1 MSPTAIV
8 STIVLGAVAL
18 IVAAITM
25 FVQKKTQAGIDRT
38 SGPSQGGQGAARAA
52 GGDGDA
58 DPLIRE
64 ASARLAQSKA
74 GAGVANLP
82 MIFVIGDK
90 GTAKT
95 STILNSGLDPE
106 LLAGQVYQDNAVA
119 PTRAANIF
127 FARGTVF
134 VEAGGALMANPQSWK
149 ALVKKLQPSRLKSM
163 GTSGQA
169 PRGVMLCFDLE
180 TFTRAGA
187 AEAIANATRYLQAR
201 LGEISEILGISYPVY
216 VLFTRADRIPF
227 FAEFVRN
234 LNPEE
239 AGQVV
244 GATVPI
250 RAAADGGVYS
260 EEETQRLA
268 LAFNQLFHSFCDHR
282 LLLLP
287 REGDAAKLPQA
298 YEFPRE
304 FQKLRNSLVQFLVDV
319 CRPSQLRAGPFLR
332 GFYFSGVRPVAAA
345 EAPVASLVAP
355 TTAAER
361 GGEQAE
367 VGGATR
373 MFRAGFQAEQKARQ
387 GVAEAGGG
395 AGRRVP
401 QWLFLGHLF
410 NDVVL
415 ADANARA
422 ASGSSTK
429 TSLVKRIMLSSAAA
443 ICLIYSCL
451 LAWSYFGNRDLEQ
464 ESLAASRGIAAGE
477 GAGGAVPGID
487 SLQKLETV
495 RQSLAKLTAY
505 ERDGAP
511 FSLRWGLYKG
521 SEILPDVRKIY
532 YARFRQLLF
541 GSTQAQMLTSLQRSP
556 AAPGP
561 ADDYGPPYDTL
572 KTYLLTTSEW
582 KRSSDAGL
590 QSFLASKL
598 DAKWIGIR
606 EGEIGK
612 ERLDLAKRQFDFYAS
627 DLHNGNPYSAMA
639 DDGAVRRARVYLSQF
654 SGLERVYQGLLSM
667 ADKQF
672 PPVSFNQKFPGTV
685 TVLTSSEPVR
695 GAFTKDGAKA
705 VQDAIRKQNFA
716 GEEWVL
722 GPYKG
727 QMPDKAAMEKGL
739 LDRYSADYVAQWR
752 SVLKKSNVNH
762 YAGLKDA
769 STKLTLLTGSGAPLL
784 ALFWWT
790 SQNTCVD
797 VPGVADKFKA
807 PQGVVPCPNAQLYI
821 VDANRPYNSGLQA
834 LQQSVDRAADPSSNK
849 EDSSRA
855 MRDSGQSA
863 TLTAR
868 QLGASF
874 PPDPEAQIDQRSLEL
889 LLQPIKYLDG
899 MVSSDLK
906 GSGQS
911 FCSAF
916 NQATLHKFPFDS
928 QAKDEVKLDELGAL
942 LQPKSGKLWV
952 YYESSLKSVLQCSN
966 GDCSASGGSPLSP
979 GFASFI
985 GNLMKFSRAIYGDSG
1000 ADMNY
1005 QYSLTPQKSDLI
1017 DEFDVTINGALSKL
1031 KGGTQHSY
1039 VWPGSGARNF
1049 ELDLRLAGGGL
1060 PQQAKIYDGP
1070 WAVFRFFADAD
1081 KTTGNVF
1088 SWSVTSGRDQ
1098 QPTRINGRPLTYDFN
1113 VGTNGPAV
1121 FSKEFLSKLKCVVP
1135 VAR

>member
-1 MSPTAIV
+1 MSPTVII
-8 STIVLGAVAL
+8 SSIVLGAVAL
-18 IVAAITM
+18 IIAAITM
-25 FVQKKTQAGIDRT
+25 FVQKKTQQGIDRA
-38 SGPSQGGQGAARAA
+38 SQGGQGGQGAAPAAAA
-52 GGDGDA
+52 GGGDA

-64 ASARLAQSKA
+64 ASARLSQSKA
-74 GAGVANLP
+74 GVGVANLP

-106 LLAGQVYQDNAVA
+106 LLAGQVYQDSVVA

-134 VEAGGALMANPQSWK
+134 VEAGGALMANPQSWT

-163 GTSGQA
+163 GASGQA
-169 PRGVMLCFDLE
+169 PRGVLLCFDLE

-187 AEAIANATRYLQAR
+187 TEAIANATRYLQAR

-250 RAAADGGVYS
+250 RAGAASGVYS
-260 EEETQRLA
+260 EEETQRLTW
-268 LAFNQLFHSFCDHR
+268 AFNQLFHSFCDHR

-287 REGDAAKLPQA
+287 REGDATKLPQA

-304 FQKLRNSLVQFLVDV
+304 FRKLRNSLVQFLVDV

-332 GFYFSGVRPVAAA
+332 GFYFSGIRPVAAA
-345 EAPVASLVAP
+345 ETPVAPLVAP
-355 TTAAER
+355 TTPAEH
-361 GGEQAE
+361 AE

-387 GVAEAGGG
+387 GVAQAGGG

-422 ASGSSTK
+422 ASGSSTR
-429 TSLVKRIMLSSAAA
+429 TSLVKRILLASAAA
-443 ICLIYSCL
+443 ICVIYSCL

-464 ESLAASRGIAAGE
+464 ESLAASRGIPAAE

-487 SLQKLETV
+487 SLQKLEMV
-495 RQSLAKLTAY
+495 RQSLAKLTSY
-505 ERDGAP
+505 ERNGAP
-511 FSLRWGLYKG
+511 LSLRWGLYKG

-532 YARFRQLLF
+532 YSKFRQLLF

-561 ADDYGPPYDTL
+561 NDDYGPPYDTL
-572 KTYLLTTSEW
+572 KAYLLTTPEW

-598 DAKWIGIR
+598 DARWIGGR

-627 DLHNGNPYSAMA
+627 DLHNGNPYSAIA
-639 DDGAVRRARVYLSQF
+639 DDGAVMRARVYLSQF

-672 PPVSFNQKFPGTV
+672 PPASFNQKFPGTA
-685 TVLTSSEPVR
+685 TVVTSSEPVR
-695 GAFTKDGAKA
+695 GAFTKDGAKV
-705 VQDAIRKQNFA
+705 VQDAIHKQAFA

-727 QMPDKAAMEKGL
+727 QMPDKATMQQGL
-739 LDRYSADYVAQWR
+739 LNRYSTDYITQWR
-752 SVLKKSNVNH
+752 NVLKKSNVNR
-762 YAGLKDA
+762 YGGLKDA
-769 STKLTLLTGSGAPLL
+769 SSKLTVLTGSGAPLL

-807 PQGVVPCPNAQLYI
+807 PQGVVPCPSAQLYI
-821 VDANRPYNSGLQA
+821 VDVNRPYNSGLQA
-834 LQQSVDRAADPSSNK
+834 LQQSVDRAADPSANK
-849 EDSSRA
+849 EDASRA

-868 QLGASF
+868 QLGANF

-916 NQATLHKFPFDS
+916 NQATLHKFPFDP
-928 QAKDEVKLDELGAL
+928 QAKDEVKLDDLGAL

-952 YYESSLKSVLQCSN
+952 YYDTSLKTVLQCSN
-966 GDCSASGGSPLSP
+966 GECSAAGGAALSP
-979 GFASFI
+979 GFAAFI

-1005 QYSLTPQKSDLI
+1005 QYSLTPQKSELV
-1017 DEFDVTINGALSKL
+1017 DEFDVTINGSLSKL

-1039 VWPGSGARNF
+1039 AWPGSGARNF
-1049 ELDLRLAGGGL
+1049 ELDLKLVGGGL
-1060 PQQAKIYDGP
+1060 PQQAKTYEGP

-1081 KTTGNVF
+1081 KTTGNLF

-1098 QPTRINGRPLTYDFN
+1098 QPTKINGKPLTYDFN

-1121 FSKEFLSKLKCVVP
+1121 FSKDFLSKLRCVVP

>member
-1 MSPTAIV
+1 MNPTVIV
-8 STIVLGAVAL
+8 STIAVGAVAL
-18 IVAAITM
+18 VVAAIMM
-25 FVQKKTQAGIDRT
+25 FVQRKTQEKIDRV
-38 SGPSQGGQGAARAA
+38 GQPSQAAPSAA
-52 GGDGDA
+52 PPAANGGDA

-64 ASARLAQSKA
+64 ASARLAQSRA

-134 VEAGGALMANPQSWK
+134 VEAGGALMANPQSWT

-163 GTSGQA
+163 GASGQA
-169 PRGVMLCFDLE
+169 PRGVLLCFDLE
-180 TFTRAGA
+180 TFTKAGA
-187 AEAIANATRYLQAR
+187 AEAITNATRYLQAR

-234 LNPEE
+234 LNTEE

-250 RAAADGGVYS
+250 RLTAGGVYS
-260 EEETQRLA
+260 EEETQRLTW
-268 LAFNQLFHSFCDHR
+268 AFNQLFYSFCDHR

-287 REGDAAKLPQA
+287 REGDAMKVPQA

-304 FQKLRNSLVQFLVDV
+304 FRKIRSSLVQFLVDV

-345 EAPVASLVAP
+345 ETPAGPLVAP

-361 GGEQAE
+361 GGDQVE

-387 GVAEAGGG
+387 AVASAGGG
-395 AGRRVP
+395 GKRVP

-429 TSLVKRIMLSSAAA
+429 TSFVKRILLASAAA
-443 ICLIYSCL
+443 VCLIYSML
-451 LAWSYFGNRDLEQ
+451 LLWSYFGNRALEQ
-464 ESLAASRGIAAGE
+464 EALAASRGIAAAE
-477 GAGGAVPGID
+477 GSGGAVPGLD
-487 SLQKLETV
+487 PLQKLETV

-532 YARFRQLLF
+532 YAKFRQLLF
-541 GSTQAQMLTSLQRSP
+541 GSTQGQMLTSLQRSP

-561 ADDYGPPYDTL
+561 NDDYGTPYDML
-572 KTYLLTTSEW
+572 KSYLLTTSEW
-582 KRSSDAGL
+582 KRTSDAGL
-590 QSFLASKL
+590 QSFLGSKL
-598 DAKWIGIR
+598 DARWVSGR

-612 ERLDLAKRQFDFYAS
+612 ERLDLAKQQFDFYAS
-627 DLHNGNPYSAMA
+627 DLHNGNPYSPGP
-639 DDGAVRRARVYLSQF
+639 DDAAVKRARIYLAGF
-654 SGLERVYQGLLSM
+654 PGLQRVYQGLLGM

-672 PPVSFNQKFPGTV
+672 PPVSFNQKFPGTGQVV
-685 TVLTSSEPVR
+685 TSTEPVR
-695 GAFTKDGAKA
+695 GAFTKDGAK
-705 VQDAIRKQNFA
+705 VVLDAIKKQDFA
-716 GEEWVL
+716 GEPWVL
-722 GPYKG
+722 GDYKG
-727 QMPDKAAMEKGL
+727 QMPEKAAMQQGL
-739 LDRYSADYVAQWR
+739 MDLYTKDYIAQWR
-752 SVLKKSNVNH
+752 NVLKKSNVNG
-762 YAGLKDA
+762 YRGLKDA
-769 STKLTLLTGSGAPLL
+769 SSKLTLLSSSSAPLL

-797 VPGVADKFKA
+797 VPGVKEKFQA
-807 PQGVVPCPNAQLYI
+807 PQAVVPCGNTAIYI
-821 VDANRPYNSGLQA
+821 VDPNRNYNGGLLS
-834 LQQSVDRAADPSSNK
+834 LQQAVDRASDPSANK
-849 EDSSRA
+849 EDAART
-855 MRDSGQSA
+855 MHDSASQA
-863 TLTAR
+863 TIAANT
-868 QLGASF
+868 LGSNF
-874 PPDPEAQIDQRSLEL
+874 MPDQEAQIDRRSLEL
-889 LLQPIKYLDG
+889 LLQPIKNLDG
-899 MVSSDLK
+899 QVASDLK
-906 GSGQS
+906 GAGAS

-916 NQATLHKFPFDS
+916 DKATFHKFPFDP
-928 QAKDEVKLDELGAL
+928 QAKEEAKLDELQAL
-942 LQPKSGKLWV
+942 LAPKTGQLWV
-952 YYESSLKSVLQCSN
+952 YYDKSLKTVLNCSN
-966 GDCSASGGSPLSP
+966 GQCTATGTPAVNGMFPV
-979 GFASFI
+979 FI
-985 GNLMKFSRAIYGDSG
+985 GNLMKFSLAIYGESG
-1000 ADMNY
+1000 SEMNY
-1005 QYSLTPQKSDLI
+1005 QYSLTPQKSDLV
-1017 DEFDVTINGALSKL
+1017 DEFDVTVNGAVAKL

-1039 VWPGSGARNF
+1039 VWPGTGTRNF
-1049 ELDLRLAGGGL
+1049 GLDLKLVGGGNL
-1060 PQQAKIYDGP
+1060 AQQMWSYEGP
-1070 WAVFRFFADAD
+1070 WAVFQGFAHAD
-1081 KTTGNVF
+1081 HTTGNVF
-1088 SWSVTSGRDQ
+1088 TWTQRGGQDQ
-1098 QPTRINGRPLTYDFN
+1098 QPQKINGKPLTYDLS
-1113 VGTNGPAV
+1113 VGTTGPNV
-1121 FSKEFLSKLKCVVP
+1121 FSREFLSKLKCVVP

>member
-1 MSPTAIV
+1 MSPTLII
-8 STIVLGAVAL
+8 SGIVLGAVAL
-18 IVAAITM
+18 IVTAITM
-25 FVQKKTQAGIDRT
+25 FVQSKTQERIDRA
-38 SGPSQGGQGAARAA
+38 SQPSQPRAQGAPAAGASEADDLIRAA
-52 GGDGDA
+52 
-58 DPLIRE
+58 
-64 ASARLAQSKA
+64 SSRLAQSKA

-82 MIFVIGDK
+82 MIFVVGDK

-95 STILNSGLDPE
+95 STILNSGLDAE
-106 LLAGQVYQDNAVA
+106 LLAGQVYQDNVVA

-134 VEAGGALMANPQSWK
+134 VEAGGALMANPQSWTS
-149 ALVKKLQPSRLKSM
+149 LVKKLAPSRLKSM
-163 GTSGQA
+163 GASGQA
-169 PRGVMLCFDLE
+169 PRGVLLCFDLE
-180 TFTRAGA
+180 SFTRAGA
-187 AEAIANATRYLQAR
+187 VEAIVNATRYLQAR

-250 RAAADGGVYS
+250 RPAAAGVYA
-260 EEETQRLA
+260 EEETNRLTW
-268 LAFNQLFHSFCDHR
+268 AFNQLYHSFCDHR

-287 REGDAAKLPQA
+287 REGDALKVPQA

-304 FQKLRNSLVQFLVDV
+304 FRKLRTALVQFLVDV

-345 EAPVASLVAP
+345 EAPTPLVAP
-355 TTAAER
+355 TTPAER
-361 GGEQAE
+361 GAEQVEA
-367 VGGATR
+367 GGATR

-387 GVAEAGGG
+387 AVAQPGGG

-429 TSLVKRIMLSSAAA
+429 TSLVKRILIGSAAA
-443 ICLIYSCL
+443 LCLIYSGL
-451 LAWSYFGNRDLEQ
+451 LIWSYFGNRDLEQ
-464 ESLAASRGIAAGE
+464 VALTASRGIPVGE
-477 GAGGAVPGID
+477 GGSAVPGID
-487 SLQKLETV
+487 LLQKLETV

-511 FSLRWGLYKG
+511 FSLRFGLYKG

-532 YARFRQLLF
+532 YAKFRQLLF
-541 GSTQAQMLTSLQRSP
+541 GSTQGQMLTSLQRSP

-561 ADDYGPPYDTL
+561 NDEYGPAYDTL
-572 KTYLLTTSEW
+572 KAYLLTTSEW

-590 QSFLASKL
+590 QSFLATKL
-598 DAKWIGIR
+598 DGKWIGSR

-612 ERLDLAKRQFDFYAS
+612 ERLDLAKLQFDFYAS
-627 DLHNGNPYSAMA
+627 DLHNGNPYSAIA
-639 DDGAVRRARVYLSQF
+639 EDSAVMRSRVYLSQF
-654 SGLERVYQGLLSM
+654 SGLERVYQGLLSA

-672 PPVSFNQKFPGTV
+672 PPVSFNQRFPGTAAAV
-685 TVLTSSEPVR
+685 TSAETVR
-695 GAFTKDGAKA
+695 GAFTKDGSKV

-727 QMPDKAAMEKGL
+727 QMPDKAVMQQGL
-739 LDRYSADYVAQWR
+739 LNRYSADYIAQWR
-752 SVLKKSNVNH
+752 NVLKRSNVNR
-762 YAGLKDA
+762 YGGLKDA
-769 STKLTLLTGSGAPLL
+769 SSKLTLLTGSGAPLL

-797 VPGVADKFKA
+797 VPAVADKFKA
-807 PQGVVPCPNAQLYI
+807 PQAVVPCTGAQMYI

-834 LQQSVDRAADPSSNK
+834 LQQAVDRAADPTANK
-849 EDSSRA
+849 EDASRT

-874 PPDPEAQIDQRSLEL
+874 PPDTEAQIDQRSLEL

-916 NQATLHKFPFDS
+916 NQATLHKFPFDPLS
-928 QAKDEVKLDELGAL
+928 KDEAKLDELGAL
-942 LQPKSGKLWV
+942 LQPKTGKLWT
-952 YYESSLKSVLQCSN
+952 YYDTTLKSVIQCSN
-966 GDCSASGGSPLSP
+966 GECSASGGAPVNP
-979 GFASFI
+979 GFTSFI
-985 GNLMKFSRAIYGDSG
+985 GNLMKFSRAIYGESG
-1000 ADMNY
+1000 TEMNY
-1005 QYSLTPQKSDLI
+1005 QYTLTPQKSDLV
-1017 DEFDVTINGALSKL
+1017 EQFEVTVNGDVQKL
-1031 KGGTQHSY
+1031 KGGISHSY
-1039 VWPGSGARNF
+1039 VWPGPGTRNF
-1049 ELDLRLAGGGL
+1049 KLNLRLAGGTITEA
-1060 PQQAKIYDGP
+1060 QSYDGP
-1070 WAVFRFFADAD
+1070 WSVFRFFSQAD
-1081 KTTGNVF
+1081 KTTGTVF

-1098 QPTRINGRPLTYDFN
+1098 QPQKINGKPLIYDFN
-1113 VGTNGPAV
+1113 VATNGPAV

-1135 VAR
+1135 VSR

>member
-1 MSPTAIV
+1 MSPTLII
-8 STIVLGAVAL
+8 SGIVLGAVAL
-18 IVAAITM
+18 IVAAVTM
-25 FVQKKTQAGIDRT
+25 YFQRKTQEKIDKV
-38 SGPSQGGQGAARAA
+38 GQPAQPGAAPAAASGGGEADDLIRAA
-52 GGDGDA
+52 SD
-58 DPLIRE
+58 
-64 ASARLAQSKA
+64 RLAQSKA

-82 MIFVIGDK
+82 MIFVVGDK
-90 GTAKT
+90 STAKT
-95 STILNSGLDPE
+95 STILNSGLDAE
-106 LLAGQVYQDNAVA
+106 LLAGQVYQDNVVA

-134 VEAGGALMANPQSWK
+134 VEAGGALMANPQSWT
-149 ALVKKLQPSRLKSM
+149 ALVKKLAPSRLKSM
-163 GTSGQA
+163 GASGQA
-169 PRGVMLCFDLE
+169 PRGVLLCFDLE

-187 AEAIANATRYLQAR
+187 GEAITNATRYLQAR

-250 RAAADGGVYS
+250 RSAAAGGVYA
-260 EEETQRLA
+260 EEETQRLTW
-268 LAFNQLFHSFCDHR
+268 AFNQLFHSFCDHR

-287 REGDAAKLPQA
+287 REGDATKVPQS

-304 FQKLRNSLVQFLVDV
+304 FRKLRTALVQFLVDV

-345 EAPVASLVAP
+345 EVQAAPLVAP
-355 TTAAER
+355 TTPAER
-361 GGEQAE
+361 AGEQIEA
-367 VGGATR
+367 GGATR
-373 MFRAGFQAEQKARQ
+373 MFRVGFQAEQKARQ
-387 GVAEAGGG
+387 AVAQVGS

-429 TSLVKRIMLSSAAA
+429 TSVVKRVLIGSAAA
-443 ICLIYSCL
+443 LCLIYSVL
-451 LAWSYFGNRDLEQ
+451 LTWSYFGNRDLEQ
-464 ESLAASRGIAAGE
+464 ESLAASRGIAASE

-511 FSLRWGLYKG
+511 LHLRFGLYKG

-532 YARFRQLLF
+532 YGKFRQLLF
-541 GSTQAQMLTSLQRSP
+541 GSTQGQMLTALQRSP

-561 ADDYGPPYDTL
+561 NDEYGPAYDTL
-572 KTYLLTTSEW
+572 KAYLLTTSEW

-590 QSFLASKL
+590 QSFLGSKL
-598 DAKWIGIR
+598 DSRWIGTR

-612 ERLDLAKRQFDFYAS
+612 ERLDLAKLQFDFYAA
-627 DLHNGNPYSAMA
+627 DLHNGNPYSAIA
-639 DDGAVRRARVYLSQF
+639 EDSAVTRSRVYLSQF
-654 SGLERVYQGLLSM
+654 SGLQRVYQGLLS
-667 ADKQF
+667 AVDKQF
-672 PPVSFNQKFPGTV
+672 PAASFNQKFPGTGAAV
-685 TVLTSSEPVR
+685 TSTEPVR
-695 GAFTKDGAKA
+695 GAFTKDGAKV

-727 QMPDKAAMEKGL
+727 QMPDKSAMQQGL
-739 LDRYSADYVAQWR
+739 LNLYSADYIAQWR
-752 SVLKKSNVNH
+752 NVLRKSNVNR
-762 YAGLKDA
+762 YGGLKDA
-769 STKLTLLTGSGAPLL
+769 SNKLTLLTGSGAPLL

-807 PQGVVPCPNAQLYI
+807 PQSVVPCPSAQMYI
-821 VDANRPYNSGLQA
+821 VEANRPYNSGLQA
-834 LQQSVDRAADPSSNK
+834 LQQAVDRAADPGANK
-849 EDSSRA
+849 EDASRA

-874 PPDPEAQIDQRSLEL
+874 PPDTEAQVDQRSLEL

-911 FCSAF
+911 FCAAF
-916 NQATLHKFPFDS
+916 NQATLHKFPFDPL
-928 QAKDEVKLDELGAL
+928 AKDEAKLDELGAL
-942 LQPKSGKLWV
+942 LQPKSGKLWT
-952 YYESSLKSVLQCSN
+952 YYDGSLKSIMSCSN
-966 GDCSASGGSPLSP
+966 GDCSPTGGTQLNP
-979 GFASFI
+979 GFATFI
-985 GNLMKFSRAIYGDSG
+985 GNLMKFSRALYGDAG
-1000 ADMNY
+1000 AEMNY
-1005 QYSLTPQKSDLI
+1005 QYTLTPQKSDLV
-1017 DEFDVTINGALSKL
+1017 EQFEVTVNGDVAKL
-1031 KGGTQHSY
+1031 KGGASHPY
-1039 VWPGSGARNF
+1039 VWPGQGTRNF
-1049 ELDLRLAGGGL
+1049 KLNLRLAGGTITEA
-1060 PQQAKIYDGP
+1060 QSYDGP
-1070 WAVFRFFADAD
+1070 WSVFRFFSQADHA
-1081 KTTGNVF
+1081 TGTGF
-1088 SWSVTSGRDQ
+1088 EWSVTSGRDQ
-1098 QPTRINGRPLTYDFN
+1098 QPQKINGKPLIYDFN
-1113 VGTNGPAV
+1113 VTTNGPAV

>member
-1 MSPTAIV
+1 MNPTYIV
-8 STIVLGAVAL
+8 SGIVLGAVAL
-18 IVAAITM
+18 VVYAITAW
-25 FVQKKTQAGIDRT
+25 VQGRTQAGIDRASQGT
-38 SGPSQGGQGAARAA
+38 QGSQGGAAPAA
-52 GGDGDA
+52 GGASEA
-58 DPLIRE
+58 DDLIRA

-119 PTRAANIF
+119 PTRSANIF

-134 VEAGGALMANPQSWK
+134 VEAGGALMANPQSWTG
-149 ALVKKLQPSRLKSM
+149 LVKKLAPSRLKSM
-163 GTSGQA
+163 GASGQA
-169 PRGVMLCFDLE
+169 PRGVLLCFDLE
-180 TFTRAGA
+180 TFTRTGA
-187 AEAIANATRYLQAR
+187 AEAITNATRYLQAR
-201 LGEISEILGISYPVY
+201 LGEISEILGISFPVY

-250 RAAADGGVYS
+250 RSAGAGVYA
-260 EEETQRLA
+260 EEETQRLTW
-268 LAFNQLFHSFCDHR
+268 AFNQLYYSFSDHR

-287 REGDAAKLPQA
+287 REGDATKLPQA

-304 FQKLRNSLVQFLVDV
+304 FRKLRSAMVQFLVDV

-345 EAPVASLVAP
+345 EAPVAPLVAP
-355 TTAAER
+355 TTPA
-361 GGEQAE
+361 EQAE

-373 MFRAGFQAEQKARQ
+373 MFRAGFQAEQRARQ
-387 GVAEAGGG
+387 AVADPGGG

-429 TSLVKRIMLSSAAA
+429 TSLVKRILLASAAA
-443 ICLIYSCL
+443 FCLIYSGL
-451 LAWSYFGNRDLEQ
+451 LLWSYFGNRDLEQ
-464 ESLAASRGIAAGE
+464 ESLTASRGIAGAE

-495 RQSLAKLTAY
+495 RQSLKKLTVY

-511 FSLRWGLYKG
+511 LSLRFGLYKG

-532 YARFRQLLF
+532 YGKFRQLLF
-541 GSTQAQMLTSLQRSP
+541 GSTQTQMLAFLQHTP
-556 AAPGP
+556 GTPGP
-561 ADDYGPPYDTL
+561 NDEYGPAYDTL
-572 KTYLLTTSEW
+572 KAYLLTTSEW

-590 QSFLASKL
+590 QSFLGSKL
-598 DAKWIGIR
+598 DTRWIGGR

-612 ERLDLAKRQFDFYAS
+612 ERLDLAKLQFDFYAS
-627 DLHNGNPYSAMA
+627 DLHNGNPYSENA
-639 DDGAVRRARVYLSQF
+639 DAGAVMRSRVYLSQF
-654 SGLERVYQGLLSM
+654 SGLERVYQGLLGM

-672 PPVSFNQKFPGTV
+672 PAVSFNQKFPGTATVV
-685 TVLTSSEPVR
+685 TSVETVR
-695 GAFTKDGAKA
+695 GAFTKEGAKV

-727 QMPDKAAMEKGL
+727 QTPDKAAMQKGL
-739 LDRYSADYVAQWR
+739 LDRYSADYIAQWR
-752 SVLKKSNVNH
+752 NVLRKSNVNR
-762 YAGLKDA
+762 YGGLKDA
-769 STKLTLLTGSGAPLL
+769 SNKLTLLTGSGAPLL

-797 VPGVADKFKA
+797 VPSVADKFKA
-807 PQGVVPCPNAQLYI
+807 PQAVVPCPSAQMYI

-834 LQQSVDRAADPSSNK
+834 LQQGVDRAADPSANK
-849 EDSSRA
+849 DDASRA

-874 PPDPEAQIDQRSLEL
+874 PPDTEAQIDQRSLEL

-906 GSGQS
+906 GSGQG
-911 FCSAF
+911 FCAAF
-916 NQATLHKFPFDS
+916 NQATLHKFPFDPL
-928 QAKDEVKLDELGAL
+928 ARDEVKLDELGAL

-952 YYESSLKSVLQCSN
+952 FYDSSLKSVLQCSN
-966 GDCSASGGSPLSP
+966 GECSASGGTPLNP

-985 GNLMKFSRAIYGDSG
+985 GNLMKFSRAIYGDAG
-1000 ADMNY
+1000 TEMNY
-1005 QYSLTPQKSDLI
+1005 QYTLTPQKSDLV
-1017 DEFDVTINGALSKL
+1017 EQFEVTVNGDVAKL
-1031 KGGTQHSY
+1031 RGGISHSYIWPGGGT
-1039 VWPGSGARNF
+1039 RNF
-1049 ELDLRLAGGGL
+1049 KLNLRLAGGTITEA
-1060 PQQAKIYDGP
+1060 QSYDGP
-1070 WAVFRFFADAD
+1070 WSIFRFFSLAD
-1081 KTTGNVF
+1081 KSTGTVF

-1098 QPTRINGRPLTYDFN
+1098 QPQKINGKPLIYDFN
-1113 VGTNGPAV
+1113 VATNGPAV
-1121 FSKEFLSKLKCVVP
+1121 FSREFLSKLKCVVP

>member
-1 MSPTAIV
+1 MSPTLII
-8 STIVLGAVAL
+8 SGIILGAVAL
-18 IVAAITM
+18 IVTAITM
-25 FVQKKTQAGIDRT
+25 YVQTKTQERIDRA
-38 SGPSQGGQGAARAA
+38 GQPSQPRAQGAPAA
-52 GGDGDA
+52 GASEA
-58 DPLIRE
+58 DDLIRE

-106 LLAGQVYQDNAVA
+106 LLAGQVYQDNVVA

-134 VEAGGALMANPQSWK
+134 VEAGGALMANPQAWT

-163 GTSGQA
+163 GASGQA
-169 PRGVMLCFDLE
+169 PRGVLLCFDLE
-180 TFTRAGA
+180 SFTRAGA
-187 AEAIANATRYLQAR
+187 AEAIVNATRYLQAR

-250 RAAADGGVYS
+250 RATGAGVYA
-260 EEETQRLA
+260 EEETNRLTW
-268 LAFNQLFHSFCDHR
+268 AFNQLFHSFCDHR

-287 REGDAAKLPQA
+287 REGDALKVPQA

-304 FQKLRNSLVQFLVDV
+304 FQKLRTALVQFLVDV

-345 EAPVASLVAP
+345 EAPTPLIAP
-355 TTAAER
+355 TTPAEQV
-361 GGEQAE
+361 EA
-367 VGGATR
+367 GGATR

-387 GVAEAGGG
+387 AVAQPGGG

-429 TSLVKRIMLSSAAA
+429 TSLVKRILLASAAGLL
-443 ICLIYSCL
+443 LIYSGL
-451 LAWSYFGNRDLEQ
+451 LIWSYFGNRDLEQ
-464 ESLAASRGIAAGE
+464 VALKASRGIPAGE

-511 FSLRWGLYKG
+511 LGLRFGLYKG
-521 SEILPDVRKIY
+521 SDILPDVRKIY
-532 YARFRQLLF
+532 YAKFRQLLF
-541 GSTQAQMLTSLQRSP
+541 GATQGQMLTALQRSP
-556 AAPGP
+556 GAPGP
-561 ADDYGPPYDTL
+561 NDEYGPAYDTL
-572 KTYLLTTSEW
+572 KAYLLTTSEW

-598 DAKWIGIR
+598 DGKWIGSR

-612 ERLDLAKRQFDFYAS
+612 ERLDLAKLQFDFYAS
-627 DLHNGNPYSAMA
+627 DLHNGNPYSSIAEENPVM
-639 DDGAVRRARVYLSQF
+639 RSRVYLSQF
-654 SGLERVYQGLLSM
+654 SGLERVYQGLLSA

-672 PPVSFNQKFPGTV
+672 PPVSFNQKFPGTAAAV
-685 TVLTSSEPVR
+685 TSAETVR
-695 GAFTKDGAKA
+695 GAFTKDGSKV

-727 QMPDKAAMEKGL
+727 QMPDKAVMQQGL
-739 LDRYSADYVAQWR
+739 LNRYSADYIAQWR
-752 SVLKKSNVNH
+752 NVLKKSNVNR
-762 YAGLKDA
+762 YGGLKDA
-769 STKLTLLTGSGAPLL
+769 SSKLTLLTGSGAPLL

-797 VPGVADKFKA
+797 VPLVTDKFKA
-807 PQGVVPCPNAQLYI
+807 PQSVVPCTGAQMYI

-834 LQQSVDRAADPSSNK
+834 LQQAVDRAADPTANK
-849 EDSSRA
+849 EDVSRA

-874 PPDPEAQIDQRSLEL
+874 PPDTEAQIDQRSLEL

-916 NQATLHKFPFDS
+916 NQATLHKFPFDPLS
-928 QAKDEVKLDELGAL
+928 KDEAKLDELGAL
-942 LQPKSGKLWV
+942 LQPKTGKLWT
-952 YYESSLKSVLQCSN
+952 YYDTSLKSVIQCSN
-966 GDCSASGGSPLSP
+966 GECSASGGSPVNP
-979 GFASFI
+979 GFTSFI
-985 GNLMKFSRAIYGDSG
+985 GNLMKFSRAIYGEAG
-1000 ADMNY
+1000 TEMNY
-1005 QYSLTPQKSDLI
+1005 QYTLTPQKSDLV
-1017 DEFDVTINGALSKL
+1017 EQFEVTVNGDVQKL
-1031 KGGTQHSY
+1031 KGGISHSY
-1039 VWPGSGARNF
+1039 TWPGSGTRNF
-1049 ELDLRLAGGGL
+1049 KLNLRLAGGTITEA
-1060 PQQAKIYDGP
+1060 QSYEGP
-1070 WAVFRFFADAD
+1070 WSVFRFFSQAD
-1081 KTTGNVF
+1081 KTTGTVF

-1098 QPTRINGRPLTYDFN
+1098 QPQKINGKPLIYDFN
-1113 VGTNGPAV
+1113 VATNGPAV
-1121 FSKEFLSKLKCVVP
+1121 FSKEFLSRLKCVVP
-1135 VAR
+1135 VSR

>member
-1 MSPTAIV
+1 MSPTVII
-8 STIVLGAVAL
+8 SGIILGAVAL
-18 IVAAITM
+18 IVAAVTM
-25 FVQKKTQAGIDRT
+25 YFQKKTQEGIDRA
-38 SGPSQGGQGAARAA
+38 SQGGQGGQGAASAAA
-52 GGDGDA
+52 GGEGDA

-64 ASARLAQSKA
+64 ASARLTQSKT
-74 GAGVANLP
+74 GVGVANLP

-163 GTSGQA
+163 GASGQA

-187 AEAIANATRYLQAR
+187 TEAIANATRYLQAR

-250 RAAADGGVYS
+250 RGAAAGGVYS
-260 EEETQRLA
+260 EQETQRLTW
-268 LAFNQLFHSFCDHR
+268 AFNQLFHSFCDHR

-287 REGDAAKLPQA
+287 REGDATKLPQA

-304 FQKLRNSLVQFLVDV
+304 FRKLRNSLVQFLVDV

-345 EAPVASLVAP
+345 ETPVAPLVAP
-355 TTAAER
+355 TTPAEH
-361 GGEQAE
+361 AE

-387 GVAEAGGG
+387 GVAQAGGG
-395 AGRRVP
+395 AGRKVP

-429 TSLVKRIMLSSAAA
+429 TSLVKRIMLASAAA
-443 ICLIYSCL
+443 ICVIYSIL

-464 ESLAASRGIAAGE
+464 ESLAASKGIPAAE

-487 SLQKLETV
+487 SLQKLENV
-495 RQSLAKLTAY
+495 RQSLAKLTSY
-505 ERDGAP
+505 ERNGAP
-511 FSLRWGLYKG
+511 LSLRWGLYKG
-521 SEILPDVRKIY
+521 SDILPDVRKIY
-532 YARFRQLLF
+532 YAKFRQLLF
-541 GSTQAQMLTSLQRSP
+541 GSTQAQMLTSLQHSP

-561 ADDYGPPYDTL
+561 NDDYGLPYDTL
-572 KTYLLTTSEW
+572 KSYLLTTAEW

-598 DAKWIGIR
+598 DTRWIGAR

-612 ERLDLAKRQFDFYAS
+612 ERLDLAKKQFDFYAS
-627 DLHNGNPYSAMA
+627 DLHNGNPYSSIAEDA
-639 DDGAVRRARVYLSQF
+639 AVMRARVYLSQF

-672 PPVSFNQKFPGTV
+672 PPASFNQKFPGTA
-685 TVLTSSEPVR
+685 TVVTSSEPVR
-695 GAFTKDGAKA
+695 GAFTKDGAKV

-727 QMPDKAAMEKGL
+727 QMPDKATMERGL
-739 LDRYSADYVAQWR
+739 TARYAADYIVQWR
-752 SVLKKSNVNH
+752 NVLKKSNVNR
-762 YAGLKDA
+762 YGGLKDA
-769 STKLTLLTGSGAPLL
+769 SSKLTMLTGSSAPLL

-807 PQGVVPCPNAQLYI
+807 PQGVVPCPSAQLYI
-821 VDANRPYNSGLQA
+821 VDVNRSYNSGLQA
-834 LQQSVDRAADPSSNK
+834 LQQSVDRAADPSANK
-849 EDSSRA
+849 EDASRA

-916 NQATLHKFPFDS
+916 NQATLRKFPFDPL
-928 QAKDEVKLDELGAL
+928 ATDEVKLEDLAAL
-942 LQPKSGKLWV
+942 LQPKTGKLWV
-952 YYESSLKSVLQCSN
+952 YYDTSLKSVLQCSN
-966 GDCSASGGSPLSP
+966 GDCSASGGAALSP
-979 GFASFI
+979 GFAVFI

-1000 ADMNY
+1000 TEMNY
-1005 QYSLTPQKSDLI
+1005 QYSLTPQKSDLV
-1017 DEFDVTINGALSKL
+1017 DEFDVTINGAQSKL

-1039 VWPGSGARNF
+1039 VWPGSGTRNF
-1049 ELDLRLAGGGL
+1049 ELDLRYAGGGL
-1060 PQQAKIYDGP
+1060 PQQVLTYDGP
-1070 WAVFRFFADAD
+1070 WAVFRFFAAAD
-1081 KTTGNVF
+1081 KTTGTLF
-1088 SWSVTSGRDQ
+1088 SWAPKNGRDQ
-1098 QPTRINGRPLTYDFN
+1098 QPTRINGKPLTYDFN

-1121 FSKEFLSKLKCVVP
+1121 FSREFLLKLRCVLP

>member
-1 MSPTAIV
+1 MSPTVII
-8 STIVLGAVAL
+8 SGIVLGAVAL

-25 FVQKKTQAGIDRT
+25 LVNRKTQEKIDRA
-38 SGPSQGGQGAARAA
+38 GQPSQHSSQPGAASTGAS
-52 GGDGDA
+52 DGEA
-58 DPLIRE
+58 DDLIRA

-82 MIFVIGDK
+82 MIFVVGDK
-90 GTAKT
+90 STAKT

-119 PTRAANIF
+119 STRSANIF

-134 VEAGGALMANPQSWK
+134 VEAGGALMANPQSWTS
-149 ALVKKLQPSRLKSM
+149 LVKKLAPSRLKSM
-163 GTSGQA
+163 GASGQA
-169 PRGVMLCFDLE
+169 PRGVVLCFDLE

-187 AEAIANATRYLQAR
+187 TEAIANATRYLHAR

-216 VLFTRADRIPF
+216 VLFTRTDRIPF

-234 LNPEE
+234 LSAEE

-250 RAAADGGVYS
+250 RTAAGGVYA
-260 EEETQRLA
+260 EQETQRLTW
-268 LAFNQLFHSFCDHR
+268 AFHQLFHSFCDHR
-282 LLLLP
+282 LLYLP
-287 REGDAAKLPQA
+287 REGDATKLPQA

-304 FQKLRNSLVQFLVDV
+304 FRKLRNSLVQFLVDV

-345 EAPVASLVAP
+345 ENAAAPLVAP
-355 TTAAER
+355 TTAS
-361 GGEQAE
+361 EQAE

-373 MFRAGFQAEQKARQ
+373 MFRAGFQAEQRARQ
-387 GVAEAGGG
+387 AVAQAGGG
-395 AGRRVP
+395 AGKRVP

-429 TSLVKRIMLSSAAA
+429 TSLVKRIVLASAAA
-443 ICLIYSCL
+443 FCLIYTGL
-451 LAWSYFGNRDLEQ
+451 LMWSYFGNRDLEQ
-464 ESLAASRGIAAGE
+464 VALRAAQGIPGSE
-477 GAGGAVPGID
+477 GAGGAVPGAD

-495 RQSLAKLTAY
+495 RESLAKLTVY
-505 ERDGAP
+505 EREGAP
-511 FSLRWGLYKG
+511 FGLRFGLYKG

-541 GSTQAQMLTSLQRSP
+541 GSTQAQMLAFLQRTP

-561 ADDYGPPYDTL
+561 NDEYGPAYDTL
-572 KTYLLTTSEW
+572 KAYLLTTSEW

-590 QSFLASKL
+590 QSFLGSKL
-598 DAKWIGIR
+598 DARWIGGR
-606 EGEIGK
+606 EGAIGK
-612 ERLDLAKRQFDFYAS
+612 ERLDLAKQQFDFYAA
-627 DLHNGNPYSAMA
+627 DLHNGNPYPAIA
-639 DDGAVRRARVYLSQF
+639 DDGAVMRSRVYLSQF
-654 SGLERVYQGLLSM
+654 SGLERVYQGLLGM

-672 PPVSFNQKFPGTV
+672 PAVSFNQKFPGTASVV
-685 TVLTSSEPVR
+685 TSAETVR
-695 GAFTKDGAKA
+695 GAFTKEGAKV

-727 QMPDKAAMEKGL
+727 QMPDKAAMERGL
-739 LDRYSADYVAQWR
+739 LNRYAADYIAQWR
-752 SVLKKSNVNH
+752 NVLKKSNVNK
-762 YAGLKDA
+762 YGGLKDA
-769 STKLTLLTGSGAPLL
+769 SNKLTLLTGSGAPLL

-797 VPGVADKFKA
+797 VPGVTDKFKA
-807 PQGVVPCPNAQLYI
+807 PQAVVPCPSTQMYI
-821 VDANRPYNSGLQA
+821 VDADRPYNSGLQA
-834 LQQSVDRAADPSSNK
+834 LQQAVDRAADPSANK
-849 EDSSRA
+849 EDASRT

-874 PPDPEAQIDQRSLEL
+874 PPDTEAQIDQRSLEL

-911 FCSAF
+911 FCAAF
-916 NQATLHKFPFDS
+916 NQVTLHKFPFDPLANDE
-928 QAKDEVKLDELGAL
+928 AKLEDLGAL
-942 LQPKSGKLWV
+942 LQPKTGKLWV
-952 YYESSLKSVLQCSN
+952 YYDASLKSVLACSN
-966 GDCSASGGSPLSP
+966 GECSASGGTPLSP

-985 GNLMKFSRAIYGDSG
+985 GNLMKFSRALYGEAG
-1000 ADMNY
+1000 TEMNY
-1005 QYSLTPQKSDLI
+1005 QYTLTPQKSDLV
-1017 DEFDVTINGALSKL
+1017 EQFEVTVNGDVTKL
-1031 KGGTQHSY
+1031 KGGVSHSY
-1039 VWPGSGARNF
+1039 VWPGAGTRNF
-1049 ELDLRLAGGGL
+1049 RLNLRLAGGTITEA
-1060 PQQAKIYDGP
+1060 QSKDGP
-1070 WAVFRFFADAD
+1070 WSIFRFFSLAD
-1081 KTTGNVF
+1081 KTTGTVF

-1098 QPTRINGRPLTYDFN
+1098 QPQKINGKPLIYDFN
-1113 VGTNGPAV
+1113 VATAGPAV
-1121 FSKEFLSKLKCVVP
+1121 FSREFLSKLKCVVP

>member
-8 STIVLGAVAL
+8 TTIVLGAVAM
-18 IVAAITM
+18 IIAAITM
-25 FVQKKTQAGIDRT
+25 FVQKKTQAGINRA
-38 SGPSQGGQGAARAA
+38 SGSPQGEQGAASAA
-52 GGDGDA
+52 GGGGDA

-82 MIFVIGDK
+82 MIFVVGDK

-134 VEAGGALMANPQSWK
+134 VEAGGALMANPQSWT

-163 GTSGQA
+163 GASGQA
-169 PRGVMLCFDLE
+169 PRGVLLCFDLE

-187 AEAIANATRYLQAR
+187 TEAITNATRYLQAR

-250 RAAADGGVYS
+250 RTAAGGVYS
-260 EEETQRLA
+260 EQETQRLTW
-268 LAFNQLFHSFCDHR
+268 AFNQLFHSFCDHR

-287 REGDAAKLPQA
+287 REGDATKLPQA

-304 FQKLRNSLVQFLVDV
+304 FRKLRNSLVQFLVDL

-332 GFYFSGVRPVAAA
+332 GFYFSGVRPIAAA
-345 EAPVASLVAP
+345 ESAAAPLVAP
-355 TTAAER
+355 TTPAEH
-361 GGEQAE
+361 AE

-387 GVAEAGGG
+387 AVAQSGSG
-395 AGRRVP
+395 AGKRVP

-429 TSLVKRIMLSSAAA
+429 TSLVKRILLASAAA
-443 ICLIYSCL
+443 ICLIYSGL
-451 LAWSYFGNRDLEQ
+451 LAWSYFGNRALEQ
-464 ESLAASRGIAAGE
+464 ESLAASRGIPAGE

-495 RQSLAKLTAY
+495 RESLKKLTAY
-505 ERDGAP
+505 EHDGAP

-532 YARFRQLLF
+532 YAKFRQLLF
-541 GSTQAQMLTSLQRSP
+541 GSTQAQMLASLQRSP
-556 AAPGP
+556 AAPG
-561 ADDYGPPYDTL
+561 ANDDYGPPYDTL
-572 KTYLLTTSEW
+572 KSYLLTTSEW

-590 QSFLASKL
+590 QSFLGAKL
-598 DAKWIGIR
+598 DGRWIGGR

-627 DLHNGNPYSAMA
+627 DLHNGNPYSAIA
-639 DDGAVRRARVYLSQF
+639 DDGAVMRSRVYLSQF
-654 SGLERVYQGLLSM
+654 SGLERVYQGLLS
-667 ADKQF
+667 AVDKQL
-672 PPVSFNQKFPGTV
+672 PPVSFNQKFPGTA
-685 TVLTSSEPVR
+685 TVLTSAETVR
-695 GAFTKDGAKA
+695 GAFTKDGAK
-705 VQDAIRKQNFA
+705 VVGDAIRKQNFA

-727 QMPDKAAMEKGL
+727 QMPDKATMEKGL
-739 LDRYSADYVAQWR
+739 MDRYSADYIAQWR
-752 SVLKKSNVNH
+752 NVLKKSNVNR
-762 YAGLKDA
+762 YGGLKDA
-769 STKLTLLTGSGAPLL
+769 SSKLTLLTGSGAPLL

-807 PQGVVPCPNAQLYI
+807 PQGVVPCPSAQLYI
-821 VDANRPYNSGLQA
+821 VDVNRPYNSGLQA
-834 LQQSVDRAADPSSNK
+834 LQQAVDRAADPGANK
-849 EDSSRA
+849 EDASRA
-855 MRDSGQSA
+855 MRDGGQSA

-916 NQATLHKFPFDS
+916 NQATLHKFPFDPS
-928 QAKDEVKLDELGAL
+928 AKDEVKLEELGAL
-942 LQPKSGKLWV
+942 LQPKSGKLWT
-952 YYESSLKSVLQCSN
+952 YYETSLKSVLQCSN
-966 GDCSASGGSPLSP
+966 GECSASGGSPVNP
-979 GFASFI
+979 GFAAFI
-985 GNLMKFSRAIYGDSG
+985 GNLMKFSRAIYGDEG
-1000 ADMNY
+1000 PEMNY
-1005 QYSLTPQKSDLI
+1005 QYSLTPQKSDLV
-1017 DEFDVTINGALSKL
+1017 DEFDVTINGAMSKL

-1039 VWPGSGARNF
+1039 AWPGSGARNF
-1049 ELDLRLAGGGL
+1049 SLDLKLVGGGL
-1060 PQQAKIYDGP
+1060 PQQMWSYDGP
-1070 WAVFRFFADAD
+1070 WSVFRFFAAAN
-1081 KTTGNVF
+1081 KTTGTVF
-1088 SWSVTSGRDQ
+1088 TWTSVSGQDQ
-1098 QPTRINGRPLTYDFN
+1098 QPTRINGRPLTYDFS
-1113 VGTNGPAV
+1113 VGANGPAV

-1135 VAR
+1135 VAH

>member
-1 MSPTAIV
+1 MSPTVII
-8 STIVLGAVAL
+8 SGIVLGAVAL

-25 FVQKKTQAGIDRT
+25 YFQKKTQEGIERA
-38 SGPSQGGQGAARAA
+38 SQGGQGGQGSAGAPA
-52 GGDGDA
+52 GGGDA

-82 MIFVIGDK
+82 MIFVIGDR

-134 VEAGGALMANPQSWK
+134 VEAGGALMANPQSWT

-163 GTSGQA
+163 GASGQA
-169 PRGVMLCFDLE
+169 PRGVLLCFDLE

-187 AEAIANATRYLQAR
+187 TEAIANATRYLQAR

-250 RAAADGGVYS
+250 RAAAAGGVYS
-260 EEETQRLA
+260 EEETQRLTW
-268 LAFNQLFHSFCDHR
+268 AFNQLFHSFCDHR

-287 REGDAAKLPQA
+287 REGDATKLPQA

-304 FQKLRNSLVQFLVDV
+304 FRKLRNALVQFLVDV

-345 EAPVASLVAP
+345 ETPVALVAP
-355 TTAAER
+355 TTPAEH
-361 GGEQAE
+361 AE

-387 GVAEAGGG
+387 GVAQAGGG
-395 AGRRVP
+395 AGRKVP

-422 ASGSSTK
+422 ASGSSTR
-429 TSLVKRIMLSSAAA
+429 TSLVKRILLVSAAA
-443 ICLIYSCL
+443 ICLIYSGL
-451 LAWSYFGNRDLEQ
+451 LAWSYFGNRALEQ
-464 ESLAASRGIAAGE
+464 ESLAASRGIPAAE
-477 GAGGAVPGID
+477 GAGGAVPGVD
-487 SLQKLETV
+487 SFQKLETV

-521 SEILPDVRKIY
+521 SDILPDVRKVY
-532 YARFRQLLF
+532 YAKFRQLLF

-556 AAPGP
+556 ATPGP
-561 ADDYGPPYDTL
+561 NDDYGPPYDTL
-572 KTYLLTTSEW
+572 KSYLLTTSEW

-598 DAKWIGIR
+598 DAKWIGGR
-606 EGEIGK
+606 DGEIGK
-612 ERLDLAKRQFDFYAS
+612 ERLDLAKKQFDFYAS
-627 DLHNGNPYSAMA
+627 DLHNGNPYSSIA
-639 DDGAVRRARVYLSQF
+639 DDGAVMRARVYLSQF
-654 SGLERVYQGLLSM
+654 SGLERVYQGLLGM

-672 PPVSFNQKFPGTV
+672 PPVSFNQKFPGTA
-685 TVLTSSEPVR
+685 TVLASSEPVR
-695 GAFTKDGAKA
+695 GAFTKEGAKV

-727 QMPDKAAMEKGL
+727 QMPDKAVMEKGL
-739 LDRYSADYVAQWR
+739 MDRYSADYIAQWR
-752 SVLKKSNVNH
+752 NVLKKSNVNH

-769 STKLTLLTGSGAPLL
+769 SSKLTLLTGSGAPLL

-807 PQGVVPCPNAQLYI
+807 PQGVVPCPSAQLYI
-821 VDANRPYNSGLQA
+821 VDANKPYNSGLQA
-834 LQQSVDRAADPSSNK
+834 LQQAVDRAADPSANK
-849 EDSSRA
+849 EDASHA

-874 PPDPEAQIDQRSLEL
+874 PPDPDAQIDQRSLEL

-911 FCSAF
+911 FCQAF
-916 NQATLHKFPFDS
+916 NQATFRKFPFDP
-928 QAKDEVKLDELGAL
+928 QAKDEVKLDDLAAL
-942 LQPKSGKLWV
+942 LQPKTGKLWV
-952 YYESSLKSVLQCSN
+952 YYDGSLKSVLQCSN
-966 GDCSASGGSPLSP
+966 GECSSSGGTPLSP
-979 GFASFI
+979 GFAAFI

-1000 ADMNY
+1000 AEMNY
-1005 QYSLTPQKSDLI
+1005 QYSLTPQKSDLV
-1017 DEFDVTINGALSKL
+1017 DEFDVTINGAPSKL

-1049 ELDLRLAGGGL
+1049 ELDLKLVGGGL
-1060 PQQAKIYDGP
+1060 PQQAKTYDGP
-1070 WAVFRFFADAD
+1070 WSVFRFFADAD
-1081 KTTGNVF
+1081 KTTGNLF

-1098 QPTRINGRPLTYDFN
+1098 QPTKINGKPLTYDFS

>member
-1 MSPTAIV
+1 MNPTVIV
-8 STIVLGAVAL
+8 STIAMGAVAL
-18 IVAAITM
+18 VVAAIMM
-25 FVQKKTQAGIDRT
+25 FVQKKTQEKIDRV
-38 SGPSQGGQGAARAA
+38 GQPSQGAPPAAAPA
-52 GGDGDA
+52 GGGDA

-95 STILNSGLDPE
+95 STILNSGLDAE

-134 VEAGGALMANPQSWK
+134 VEAGGALMANPQSWT

-163 GTSGQA
+163 GASGQA
-169 PRGVMLCFDLE
+169 PRGVLLCFDLE

-187 AEAIANATRYLQAR
+187 AEAITNATRYLQAR

-250 RAAADGGVYS
+250 RMTAGGVYS
-260 EEETQRLA
+260 EEETQRLTW
-268 LAFNQLFHSFCDHR
+268 AFNQLFHSFCDHR

-287 REGDAAKLPQA
+287 REGDAMKLPQA

-304 FQKLRNSLVQFLVDV
+304 FRKLRNSLVQFLVDV

-345 EAPVASLVAP
+345 ETPVGPLVAP
-355 TTAAER
+355 TTPSEH
-361 GGEQAE
+361 AE

-387 GVAEAGGG
+387 AVASAGGG
-395 AGRRVP
+395 GKRVP

-429 TSLVKRIMLSSAAA
+429 TSFVKRIVLGSAAA
-443 ICLIYSCL
+443 LCLIYSGL

-464 ESLAASRGIAAGE
+464 ESLAASRGIPAAE
-477 GAGGAVPGID
+477 GSGGAVPGID

-521 SEILPDVRKIY
+521 SEILPDVRKMY

-541 GSTQAQMLTSLQRSP
+541 GSTQAQMLAFLQRSP
-556 AAPGP
+556 ATPGP
-561 ADDYGPPYDTL
+561 NDDYGVAYDTL
-572 KTYLLTTSEW
+572 KSYLLTTSEW

-590 QSFLASKL
+590 QSFLGSKL
-598 DAKWIGIR
+598 DGRWIGGR

-612 ERLDLAKRQFDFYAS
+612 ERLDLAKKQFDFYAS
-627 DLHNGNPYSAMA
+627 DLHNGNPNSSIA
-639 DDGAVRRARVYLSQF
+639 DDGAVMRSRVYLSQF
-654 SGLERVYQGLLSM
+654 SGLDRVYQGLLSM
-667 ADKQF
+667 VDRQF
-672 PPVSFNQKFPGTV
+672 PPASFNQKFPGTAA
-685 TVLTSSEPVR
+685 VLTSSETVR
-695 GAFTKDGAKA
+695 GALTKDGAKV
-705 VQDAIRKQNFA
+705 VQDAIHKQNFA
-716 GEEWVL
+716 GEDWVL

-727 QMPDKAAMEKGL
+727 KMPDKATMEKGL
-739 LDRYSADYVAQWR
+739 MDRYSADYITQWR
-752 SVLKKSNVNH
+752 SVLKKSNVNR
-762 YAGLKDA
+762 YGGLKDA
-769 STKLTLLTGSGAPLL
+769 SSKLNLLTGSGAPLL

-807 PQGVVPCPNAQLYI
+807 PQSVVPCPSAQMYI

-834 LQQSVDRAADPSSNK
+834 LQQAVDRAADPSANK
-849 EDSSRA
+849 EDASHA

-863 TLTAR
+863 QLTAR
-868 QLGASF
+868 QLGAGF
-874 PPDPEAQIDQRSLEL
+874 PPDTEAQIDQRSLEL

-911 FCSAF
+911 FCTAF
-916 NQATLHKFPFDS
+916 NQATLHKFPFDP
-928 QAKDEVKLDELGAL
+928 QAKDEVKLDDLSAL

-952 YYESSLKSVLQCSN
+952 YYEGSLKSVLQCSN
-966 GDCSASGGSPLSP
+966 GECSASGGTALSP

-985 GNLMKFSRAIYGDSG
+985 GNLMKFSRAIYGDTG
-1000 ADMNY
+1000 TEMNY
-1005 QYSLTPQKSDLI
+1005 QYSLTPQKSDLV
-1017 DEFDVTINGALSKL
+1017 DEFDVTVNSAQSKL
-1031 KGGTQHSY
+1031 KGGTQHSF

-1049 ELDLRLAGGGL
+1049 ELDLKLVGGGL
-1060 PQQAKIYDGP
+1060 PQQAKTYDGP
-1070 WAVFRFFADAD
+1070 WAVFRFFSDAD
-1081 KTTGNVF
+1081 KTTGSVF

-1098 QPTRINGRPLTYDFN
+1098 QPTKINGKPLTYDFS
-1113 VGTNGPAV
+1113 VGTTGPAV

>member
-1 MSPTAIV
+1 MSPTVII
-8 STIVLGAVAL
+8 SGIILGAVAL

-25 FVQKKTQAGIDRT
+25 YFQRKTQEGIDRA
-38 SGPSQGGQGAARAA
+38 SQPSQGGQGAAPAA
-52 GGDGDA
+52 GGGDA

-64 ASARLAQSKA
+64 ASTRLTQSKA
-74 GAGVANLP
+74 GAGIANLP
-82 MIFVIGDK
+82 MIFVVGDK

-134 VEAGGALMANPQSWK
+134 VEAGGALMANPQSWT

-163 GTSGQA
+163 GASGQA
-169 PRGVMLCFDLE
+169 PRGVLLCFDLE

-187 AEAIANATRYLQAR
+187 TEAIANATRYLQAR

-250 RAAADGGVYS
+250 RMAAAGVYS
-260 EEETQRLA
+260 EEETQRLTW
-268 LAFNQLFHSFCDHR
+268 AFNQLFHSFCDHR

-287 REGDAAKLPQA
+287 REGDATKLPQA

-304 FQKLRNSLVQFLVDV
+304 FRKLRNSLVQFLVDV

-345 EAPVASLVAP
+345 ETPVALVAP
-355 TTAAER
+355 TTPA
-361 GGEQAE
+361 EQAE

-387 GVAEAGGG
+387 GVAQAGGG
-395 AGRRVP
+395 AGRKVP

-429 TSLVKRIMLSSAAA
+429 TSVVKRIMLASVAA
-443 ICLIYSCL
+443 ICLIYSGL
-451 LAWSYFGNRDLEQ
+451 LTWSYFGNRDLEQ
-464 ESLAASRGIAAGE
+464 ESLAASRGIAAAE

-505 ERDGAP
+505 EHDGP
-511 FSLRWGLYKG
+511 PLSLRWGLYKG

-532 YARFRQLLF
+532 YGKFRQLLF

-561 ADDYGPPYDTL
+561 SDDYGPPYDTL
-572 KTYLLTTSEW
+572 KAYLLTTSEW

-590 QSFLASKL
+590 RLFLATKL
-598 DAKWIGIR
+598 DSRWIGTR

-612 ERLDLAKRQFDFYAS
+612 ERLDLAKKQFDFYAS
-627 DLHNGNPYSAMA
+627 DLHNGNPYSAIA
-639 DDGAVRRARVYLSQF
+639 EDAAVMRARVYLSQF

-672 PPVSFNQKFPGTV
+672 PPMSFNQKFPGTAAVV
-685 TVLTSSEPVR
+685 TSGEPVR
-695 GAFTKDGAKA
+695 GAFTKDGAKV

-722 GPYKG
+722 GPQKG
-727 QMPDKAAMEKGL
+727 QMPDKATMEKGL
-739 LDRYSADYVAQWR
+739 MDRYSADYIAQWR
-752 SVLKKSNVNH
+752 NVLKKSNVNH
-762 YAGLKDA
+762 YGGLKDA
-769 STKLTLLTGSGAPLL
+769 SSKLNVLTSSAAPLL

-807 PQGVVPCPNAQLYI
+807 PQGVVPCPSAQLYI
-821 VDANRPYNSGLQA
+821 VDVNRPYNSGLQA
-834 LQQSVDRAADPSSNK
+834 LQQSVDRAADPSANK
-849 EDSSRA
+849 EDASHA

-911 FCSAF
+911 FCTAF
-916 NQATLHKFPFDS
+916 NQATFRKFPFDP
-928 QAKDEVKLDELGAL
+928 QAKDEVKLDDLGAL

-952 YYESSLKSVLQCSN
+952 YYDTSLKSVLQCSN
-966 GDCSASGGSPLSP
+966 GECSSSGGTPLAP
-979 GFASFI
+979 GFAAFI

-1000 ADMNY
+1000 AEMNY

-1017 DEFDVTINGALSKL
+1017 DEFDVTINGSPSKL

-1039 VWPGSGARNF
+1039 TWPGTGTRNF
-1049 ELDLRLAGGGL
+1049 ELDLRLTGGGL

-1081 KTTGNVF
+1081 KANGNVF

-1098 QPTRINGRPLTYDFN
+1098 QPTRINGKPLVYDFS
-1113 VGTNGPAV
+1113 VGTIGPAV
-1121 FSKEFLSKLKCVVP
+1121 FSKEFLSKLRCVVP

>member
-1 MSPTAIV
+1 MSPTIII
-8 STIVLGAVAL
+8 SGIILGAIAL
-18 IVAAITM
+18 VVAAITM
-25 FVQKKTQAGIDRT
+25 YFQRKTQDGINRV
-38 SGPSQGGQGAARAA
+38 SQGGQGAPGSAA
-52 GGDGDA
+52 PSGGGDA

-64 ASARLAQSKA
+64 ANTRLAQSKA
-74 GAGVANLP
+74 GVGVANLP

-106 LLAGQVYQDNAVA
+106 LLAGQVYQDNVVA

-134 VEAGGALMANPQSWK
+134 VEAGGALMANPQSWT
-149 ALVKKLQPSRLKSM
+149 ALVKKLQPSRMKSM
-163 GTSGQA
+163 GASGQA
-169 PRGVMLCFDLE
+169 PRGVLLCFDLE

-187 AEAIANATRYLQAR
+187 TESIANATRYLQAR

-250 RAAADGGVYS
+250 RPGAAGGVYS
-260 EEETQRLA
+260 EEETQRLTW
-268 LAFNQLFHSFCDHR
+268 AFNVLFHSFCDHR

-287 REGDAAKLPQA
+287 REGDATKLPQA

-304 FQKLRNSLVQFLVDV
+304 FRKLRNSLVQFLVDV

-332 GFYFSGVRPVAAA
+332 GLYFSGVRPVAAA
-345 EAPVASLVAP
+345 ETPVAPLIAP
-355 TTAAER
+355 TTPAEH
-361 GGEQAE
+361 AE

-387 GVAEAGGG
+387 GVAQAGGG
-395 AGRRVP
+395 AGRKVP

-415 ADANARA
+415 ADANGRA

-429 TSLVKRIMLSSAAA
+429 TSLVKRIMLASVAA
-443 ICLIYSCL
+443 ICLLYSCL

-464 ESLAASRGIAAGE
+464 ESLAASRGIAAAE
-477 GAGGAVPGID
+477 GAGGAIAGID

-495 RQSLAKLTAY
+495 RQSLAKLTSY
-505 ERDGAP
+505 ERNGAP
-511 FSLRWGLYKG
+511 LSLRWGLYKG

-532 YARFRQLLF
+532 YAKFRQLLF

-556 AAPGP
+556 ATPGP
-561 ADDYGPPYDTL
+561 NDDYGLPYDTL
-572 KTYLLTTSEW
+572 KSYLLTTSEW

-590 QSFLASKL
+590 QSFLAAKL
-598 DAKWIGIR
+598 DAKWIGTR

-627 DLHNGNPYSAMA
+627 DLHNGNPYSVIAE
-639 DDGAVRRARVYLSQF
+639 DGAVMRARVYLSQF

-672 PPVSFNQKFPGTV
+672 PAISFNQKFPGTV
-685 TVLTSSEPVR
+685 TVVTSSEPVR
-695 GAFTKDGAKA
+695 GAFTKDGAKV

-727 QMPDKAAMEKGL
+727 QMPDKATMEKGL
-739 LDRYSADYVAQWR
+739 MDRYSADYIAQWR
-752 SVLKKSNVNH
+752 NVLKKSNVNR
-762 YAGLKDA
+762 YAGIKDA
-769 STKLTLLTGSGAPLL
+769 STKLTTLTGSAAPLL

-797 VPGVADKFKA
+797 VPGVADRFKA
-807 PQGVVPCPNAQLYI
+807 PQGVVPCPSAQMYI
-821 VDANRPYNSGLQA
+821 VDVNRSYNSGLQA
-834 LQQSVDRAADPSSNK
+834 LQQAVDRAADPSANK
-849 EDSSRA
+849 EDASRA

-916 NQATLHKFPFDS
+916 NQTTLHKFPFDP
-928 QAKDEVKLDELGAL
+928 QAKDEVKLDDLGAL

-952 YYESSLKSVLQCSN
+952 YYEGSLKSVLQCSN
-966 GDCSASGGSPLSP
+966 GECSASGGTPLSP
-979 GFASFI
+979 GFAAFI

-1005 QYSLTPQKSDLI
+1005 QYSLTPQKSDLV

-1039 VWPGSGARNF
+1039 VWPGTGARNF
-1049 ELDLRLAGGGL
+1049 ELDLKLVGGGL
-1060 PQQAKIYDGP
+1060 PQQAKAYDGP
-1070 WAVFRFFADAD
+1070 WSVFRFFADAD

-1098 QPTRINGRPLTYDFN
+1098 QPTKINGKPLTYDFS
-1113 VGTNGPAV
+1113 VGTTGPAV
-1121 FSKEFLSKLKCVVP
+1121 FSKEFLSKLRCVVP

>member
-1 MSPTAIV
+1 
-8 STIVLGAVAL
+8 L
-18 IVAAITM
+18 
-25 FVQKKTQAGIDRT
+25 
-38 SGPSQGGQGAARAA
+38 
-52 GGDGDA
+52 
-58 DPLIRE
+58 
-64 ASARLAQSKA
+64 
-74 GAGVANLP
+74 
-82 MIFVIGDK
+82 
-90 GTAKT
+90 
-95 STILNSGLDPE
+95 
-106 LLAGQVYQDNAVA
+106 
-119 PTRAANIF
+119 
-127 FARGTVF
+127 
-134 VEAGGALMANPQSWK
+134 
-149 ALVKKLQPSRLKSM
+149 RLKSI
-163 GTSGQA
+163 GASGQA
-169 PRGVMLCFDLE
+169 PRGVLLCFDLE
-180 TFTRAGA
+180 TFTRQGA
-187 AEAIANATRYLQAR
+187 AEAIPNATRYLQAR
-201 LGEISEILGISYPVY
+201 LGEISEILGISFPVY
-216 VLFTRADRIPF
+216 VLFTRTDRIPF

-234 LNPEE
+234 LNAEE

-250 RAAADGGVYS
+250 RTASGSGVYS
-260 EEETQRLA
+260 EQEAQRLTG
-268 LAFNQLFHSFCDHR
+268 AFNQLFHSFCDHR

-287 REGDAAKLPQA
+287 REGDATKLPQA

-304 FQKLRNSLVQFLVDV
+304 FRKLRNTLVQFMVDV

-332 GFYFSGVRPVAAA
+332 GFYFSGVRPVAAP
-345 EAPVASLVAP
+345 EAPVALVAP
-355 TTAAER
+355 TTPS
-361 GGEQAE
+361 EQAE

-387 GVAEAGGG
+387 AVAQAGGG

-410 NDVVL
+410 NDVML

-422 ASGSSTK
+422 ASGSSTR
-429 TSLVKRIMLSSAAA
+429 TSSVKRILLASAAA
-443 ICLIYSCL
+443 LCVIYCGL
-451 LAWSYFGNRDLEQ
+451 LAWSYFGNRALEQ
-464 ESLAASRGIAAGE
+464 ESLAASRGIPTGE

-505 ERDGAP
+505 EHDGAP

-532 YARFRQLLF
+532 YAKFRQLLF
-541 GSTQAQMLTSLQRSP
+541 GSTQGQMLASLQRSP
-556 AAPGP
+556 ATPGP
-561 ADDYGPPYDTL
+561 NDDYGVPYDTL
-572 KTYLLTTSEW
+572 KSYLLTTSEW

-590 QSFLASKL
+590 QSFLAGKL
-598 DAKWIGIR
+598 DSRWIGGR

-612 ERLDLAKRQFDFYAS
+612 ERLDLAKRQFDFYAA
-627 DLHNGNPYSAMA
+627 DLHNGNPYSAIA
-639 DDGAVRRARVYLSQF
+639 DNGAVMRARVYLSQF
-654 SGLERVYQGLLSM
+654 SGLERVYQGLLGM

-672 PPVSFNQKFPGTV
+672 PAVSFNQKFPGTAAAV
-685 TVLTSSEPVR
+685 TSTEMVR
-695 GAFTKDGAKA
+695 GAFTKDGAKL

-727 QMPDKAAMEKGL
+727 QMPDKATMEKGL
-739 LDRYSADYVAQWR
+739 LGRYSTDYIEQWR
-752 SVLKKSNVNH
+752 NVLRKSNVNR
-762 YAGLKDA
+762 YGGLKDA
-769 STKLTLLTGSGAPLL
+769 SSKLNLLTGSGAPLL

-790 SQNTCVD
+790 SENTCVD

-807 PQGVVPCPNAQLYI
+807 PQGVVPCPSTQLYI
-821 VDANRPYNSGLQA
+821 VDTNRYYNSGLHA
-834 LQQSVDRAADPSSNK
+834 LQQAVDRAADPSANK
-849 EDSSRA
+849 EDASHA

-916 NQATLHKFPFDS
+916 NQTTLHKFPFDPV
-928 QAKDEVKLDELGAL
+928 AKDEVKLEDLGAL
-942 LQPKSGKLWV
+942 LQPKTGKLWV
-952 YYESSLKSVLQCSN
+952 FYEGSLKSVLQCNN
-966 GDCSASGGSPLSP
+966 GECSASGGPPLNP
-979 GFASFI
+979 GFAAFI

-1005 QYSLTPQKSDLI
+1005 QYSLTPQKSDLV
-1017 DEFDVTINGALSKL
+1017 DEFDVTVNGAMSKL

-1039 VWPGSGARNF
+1039 VWPGPGARNF
-1049 ELDLRLAGGGL
+1049 ALDLKLVGGGL
-1060 PQQAKIYDGP
+1060 PQQAKTYDGN

-1081 KTTGNVF
+1081 KTTGSVF

-1098 QPTRINGRPLTYDFN
+1098 QPTRINGKPLVYDFS

-1121 FSKEFLSKLKCVVP
+1121 FSKEFLSRLKCVVP
-1135 VAR
+1135 VSR

>member
-1 MSPTAIV
+1 MSPTVIV
-8 STIVLGAVAL
+8 TTIVLGAVAL
-18 IVAAITM
+18 IIAAITM
-25 FVQKKTQAGIDRT
+25 FVQKKTQAGIDRAGT
-38 SGPSQGGQGAARAA
+38 GPSQGAPATAAA
-52 GGDGDA
+52 GGGDA

-74 GAGVANLP
+74 GAGVENLP

-95 STILNSGLDPE
+95 STILYSGLDPE

-127 FARGTVF
+127 FARGTVL
-134 VEAGGALMANPQSWK
+134 VEAGGALMANPQSWT

-163 GTSGQA
+163 GASGQA
-169 PRGVMLCFDLE
+169 PRGVLLCFDLE
-180 TFTRAGA
+180 SFTRAGA
-187 AEAIANATRYLQAR
+187 TEAIANATRYLQAR

-234 LNPEE
+234 MNPEE

-250 RAAADGGVYS
+250 RTGAASGVYS
-260 EEETQRLA
+260 EQETQRLTW
-268 LAFNQLFHSFCDHR
+268 AFNQLFHSFCDHR

-287 REGDAAKLPQA
+287 REGDATKLPQA

-304 FQKLRNSLVQFLVDV
+304 FRKLRNSLVQFLVDV

-345 EAPVASLVAP
+345 ENPVAPLVAP
-355 TTAAER
+355 TTPAEH
-361 GGEQAE
+361 AE

-387 GVAEAGGG
+387 GVAQAGGG
-395 AGRRVP
+395 ASRRVP

-429 TSLVKRIMLSSAAA
+429 TSLVKRIMLASTAA
-443 ICLIYSCL
+443 ICLIYVGL

-464 ESLAASRGIAAGE
+464 ESLAASRGIAASE

-495 RQSLAKLTAY
+495 RQSLAKLTGY
-505 ERDGAP
+505 ERNGAP
-511 FSLRWGLYKG
+511 LSLRWGLYKG
-521 SEILPDVRKIY
+521 SEILPDVRRIY
-532 YARFRQLLF
+532 YAKFRQLLF

-561 ADDYGPPYDTL
+561 NDDYGLPYDTL
-572 KTYLLTTSEW
+572 KSYLLTTSEW

-598 DAKWIGIR
+598 DTKWIGAR
-606 EGEIGK
+606 EGDIGK

-627 DLHNGNPYSAMA
+627 DLHNGNPYSAIA
-639 DDGAVRRARVYLSQF
+639 DDGAVMRGRVYLSQF

-667 ADKQF
+667 VDKQF
-672 PPVSFNQKFPGTV
+672 PPVSFNQKFPGTA
-685 TVLTSSEPVR
+685 TVLTSSETVR
-695 GAFTKDGAKA
+695 GAFTKEGAKA
-705 VQDAIRKQNFA
+705 VQDAIHKQNFA

-727 QMPDKAAMEKGL
+727 QMPEKATMEKGL
-739 LDRYSADYVAQWR
+739 MDRYSADYIAQWR
-752 SVLKKSNVNH
+752 NVLKKSNVNR
-762 YAGLKDA
+762 YGGLKDA
-769 STKLTLLTGSGAPLL
+769 ASKLTLLTGSSAPLL

-797 VPGVADKFKA
+797 VPGVSDKFKA
-807 PQGVVPCPNAQLYI
+807 PQGVVPCPSAQLYI
-821 VDANRPYNSGLQA
+821 VDSNKPYNSGLQA
-834 LQQSVDRAADPSSNK
+834 LQQAVDRAADPSANK
-849 EDSSRA
+849 EDASRA

-868 QLGASF
+868 QLGANF
-874 PPDPEAQIDQRSLEL
+874 PPDSEAQIDQRSLEL

-906 GSGQS
+906 GSGVS

-916 NQATLHKFPFDS
+916 NQITSRKFPFDP
-928 QAKDEVKLDELGAL
+928 QAKDEVKLEDLGAL
-942 LQPKSGKLWV
+942 LQPKTGKLWM
-952 YYESSLKSVLQCSN
+952 YYESNLKTVLQCSN
-966 GDCSASGGSPLSP
+966 GECSASGGAALSP
-979 GFASFI
+979 GFAAFI

-1000 ADMNY
+1000 TEMNY
-1005 QYSLTPQKSDLI
+1005 QYSLTPQKSDLV
-1017 DEFDVTINGALSKL
+1017 DEFDVTINAVLSKL
-1031 KGGTQHSY
+1031 KGGSQHSY
-1039 VWPGSGARNF
+1039 VWPGTGARNF

-1060 PQQAKIYDGP
+1060 PQQAKTYDGP

-1081 KTTGNVF
+1081 KTTGSVF

-1098 QPTRINGRPLTYDFN
+1098 QPTKINGKPLTYDFS
-1113 VGTNGPAV
+1113 VGTTGPAV

>member
-1 MSPTAIV
+1 MSPTVIV

-18 IVAAITM
+18 IIAAITM
-25 FVQKKTQAGIDRT
+25 FVQKKTEAGIARA
-38 SGPSQGGQGAARAA
+38 SGSPQGDQGAAPEAA
-52 GGDGDA
+52 GGGDA

-106 LLAGQVYQDNAVA
+106 LLAGQVYQENQVA
-119 PTRAANIF
+119 PTRSANIF

-134 VEAGGALMANPQSWK
+134 VEAGGALMANPQSWT

-163 GTSGQA
+163 GASGQA
-169 PRGVMLCFDLE
+169 PRGVLLCFDLE

-187 AEAIANATRYLQAR
+187 AEAITNATRYLQAR
-201 LGEISEILGISYPVY
+201 LGEISEILGISFPVY

-250 RAAADGGVYS
+250 RAAAAGGVYS
-260 EEETQRLA
+260 EQETQRLA
-268 LAFNQLFHSFCDHR
+268 WAFNQLFHSFCDHR

-287 REGDAAKLPQA
+287 REGDATKLPQA

-304 FQKLRNSLVQFLVDV
+304 FRKLRNALVQFLVDV

-345 EAPVASLVAP
+345 ESPAAPLVAA
-355 TTAAER
+355 TTPA
-361 GGEQAE
+361 EQAE
-367 VGGATR
+367 IGGATR

-387 GVAEAGGG
+387 AVAQSG
-395 AGRRVP
+395 AGAGKKVP

-429 TSLVKRIMLSSAAA
+429 TSLVKRIMLASAAA
-443 ICLIYSCL
+443 LCLIYSGL
-451 LAWSYFGNRDLEQ
+451 LAWSYFGNRALEQ
-464 ESLAASRGIAAGE
+464 ESLAASRGIPPGE

-495 RQSLAKLTAY
+495 RQSLAKLSAY

-532 YARFRQLLF
+532 YVRFRQLLF
-541 GSTQAQMLTSLQRSP
+541 GSTQGQMLASLQRSP
-556 AAPGP
+556 GAPGP
-561 ADDYGPPYDTL
+561 NDDYGPPYDVL
-572 KTYLLTTSEW
+572 KSYLLTTSEW

-590 QSFLASKL
+590 QSFLATKL
-598 DAKWIGIR
+598 DGRWINGR

-627 DLHNGNPYSAMA
+627 DLHNGNPYSTIA
-639 DDGAVRRARVYLSQF
+639 DDGAVMRARVYLSQF
-654 SGLERVYQGLLSM
+654 SGLERVYQGLLAM

-672 PPVSFNQKFPGTV
+672 SPVSFNQKFPGTA
-685 TVLTSSEPVR
+685 TVLTSAETVR
-695 GAFTKDGAKA
+695 GAFTKEGAKV

-727 QMPDKAAMEKGL
+727 QMPDKAVMEKGL
-739 LDRYSADYVAQWR
+739 MDRYSADYVAQWR
-752 SVLKKSNVNH
+752 NVLKKSNVNR

-769 STKLTLLTGSGAPLL
+769 SSKLNLLTGSGAPLL

-797 VPGVADKFKA
+797 VPGVTEKFKA
-807 PQGVVPCPNAQLYI
+807 PQGVVPCPSTQLYI

-834 LQQSVDRAADPSSNK
+834 LQQAVDRAADPSANK
-849 EDSSRA
+849 EDASHA

-868 QLGASF
+868 QLGANF

-911 FCSAF
+911 FCTAF
-916 NQATLHKFPFDS
+916 NQATLHKFPFDPL
-928 QAKDEVKLDELGAL
+928 AKEEAKLDELGAL

-952 YYESSLKSVLQCSN
+952 YYESSLKTVLQCSN
-966 GDCSASGGSPLSP
+966 GECSASGGSAVNP
-979 GFASFI
+979 GFAAFI
-985 GNLMKFSRAIYGDSG
+985 GNLMKFSRAIYGDEG
-1000 ADMNY
+1000 AEMNY
-1005 QYSLTPQKSDLI
+1005 QYSLTPQKSDLV
-1017 DEFDVTINGALSKL
+1017 DEFDVTINGSQTKL
-1031 KGGTQHSY
+1031 KGGSQHSY
-1039 VWPGSGARNF
+1039 AWPGSGARNF
-1049 ELDLRLAGGGL
+1049 ELDLKLVGGGL
-1060 PQQAKIYDGP
+1060 PQQAKTYDGN
-1070 WAVFRFFADAD
+1070 WSVFRFFADAD

-1098 QPTRINGRPLTYDFN
+1098 QPTRINGRPLTYDFS

-1121 FSKEFLSKLKCVVP
+1121 FSKEFLSKLRCVVP